1 MEIDQLVKRL
11 DWFEAERRKE
21 KGEIAA
27 LEERILVLDG
37 IKGSYRPG

>member
-21 KGEIAA
+21 KGEIGKEDIYVEVQCDLSHA
-27 LEERILVLDG
+27 
-37 IKGSYRPG
+37 